1 MDERGK
7 PLRCVC
13 RIPLC
18 HISAPFLSCSDMNG
32 EEKGDFFMQR
42 NKGRMVTRVLTTA
55 ALLAALSAVIGIVCK
70 NLFTFNIYYRLTFE
84 NAPIILAGLLYG
96 PVVGAMVGICADAVS
111 CLMSTNPALNP
122 IISLGAGTVGLMA
135 GLASRMIPRGVRTQ
149 TAVAV
154 ILAHLI
160 GQVGI
165 KSIGKILYF
174 GMPWQGIFL
183 GLAFSA
189 VVGVMEFLLISWM
202 RTNKSFVKFMG
213 GAQK

>member
-1 MDERGK
+1 
-7 PLRCVC
+7 
-13 RIPLC
+13 
-18 HISAPFLSCSDMNG
+18 
-32 EEKGDFFMQR
+32 MQR
-42 NKGRMVTRVLTTA
+42 NKGRMVTRVLTSA

-122 IISLGAGTVGLMA
+122 IISLGAGAVGLMA
-135 GLASRMIPRGVRTQ
+135 GLAAKMIPRGVRRQ

-154 ILAHLI
+154 VLAHLI

-183 GLAFSA
+183 GLIFSA
-189 VVGVMEFLLISWM
+189 IVGVMEFLLIFWM
-202 RTNKSFVKFMG
+202 RSNKSLVKFMG

>member
-1 MDERGK
+1 VRLSHPAVPYFCTLSFVLGYERRKEG
-7 PLRCVC
+7 
-13 RIPLC
+13 
-18 HISAPFLSCSDMNG
+18 G
-32 EEKGDFFMQR
+32 FFMQR

-122 IISLGAGTVGLMA
+122 IISLGAGAVGLMA
-135 GLASRMIPRGVRTQ
+135 GLAAKMIPRGVRRQ

-154 ILAHLI
+154 VLAHLI

-165 KSIGKILYF
+165 KSVGKILYF

-183 GLAFSA
+183 GLVFSA
-189 VVGVMEFLLISWM
+189 IVGVMEFLLICWM
-202 RTNKSFVKFMG
+202 RSNKSLVKFMG

>member
-1 MDERGK
+1 
-7 PLRCVC
+7 
-13 RIPLC
+13 
-18 HISAPFLSCSDMNG
+18 MNG
-32 EEKGDFFMQR
+32 EKKGDFFMQR
-42 NKGRMVTRVLTTA
+42 NKGRMVTRVLTSA

-122 IISLGAGTVGLMA
+122 IISLGAGAVGLMA
-135 GLASRMIPRGVRTQ
+135 GLAAKMIPRGVRRQ

-154 ILAHLI
+154 VLAHLI

-165 KSIGKILYF
+165 KSVGKILYF

-183 GLAFSA
+183 GLVFSA
-189 VVGVMEFLLISWM
+189 IVGMMEFLLICWM
-202 RTNKSFVKFMG
+202 RSNKSLVKFMG

>member
-18 HISAPFLSCSDMNG
+18 HISAPFLLCSDMNG

-96 PVVGAMVGICADAVS
+96 PVVGAMVGVCADAVS

>member
-1 MDERGK
+1 
-7 PLRCVC
+7 
-13 RIPLC
+13 
-18 HISAPFLSCSDMNG
+18 
-32 EEKGDFFMQR
+32 MQK
-42 NKGRMVTRVLTTA
+42 NKSRMATRVLTTA
-55 ALLAALSAVIGIVCK
+55 ALLAALSAVIGIICK

-111 CLMSTNPALNP
+111 CLMSSNPALNP
-122 IISLGAGTVGLMA
+122 LISLGAAMVGVIS
-135 GLASRMIPRGVRTQ
+135 GLVPKLIRRGIRLQ
-149 TAVAV
+149 TATAV

-165 KSIGKILYF
+165 KSIAKMIYF

-189 VVGVMEFLLISWM
+189 VVGVMECLLLSWM
-202 RTNKSFVKFMG
+202 RGNKSLVKFMG
-213 GAQK
+213 GNQK